1 MRTKFNGILTLLL
14 AFVVHLT
21 FAQDKTISG
30 TVTDQDGLPLPGVNI
45 VVEGTTNGT
54 QTDFDG
60 NYSISAAAGQ
70 NLLFSYIGQKNITM
84 PVGATNTINV
94 QMQEDAQAL
103 EEVVVTAQG
112 IKREKQALGYAVT
125 TVGSEDLEQKTEGDV
140 GRVLRGKASGVNIT
154 QQSGISGSGTNI
166 VIRGLQ
172 SFSQNN
178 QPLFIVDGVPFSS
191 DTNASGSGTDTRNA
205 FIDGNNGSSRFLDLD
220 PNTIASV
227 SVLKGLSAA
236 TLYGEAGK
244 NGVILVTTKNGA
256 TGTGG
261 AKKTEVTVTSSYF
274 FNEIASLADYQ
285 NQYGGG
291 FDQAFGWF
299 FSNWGPAF
307 SREGRT
313 SFTNPANVPAVYALN
328 PNDGTIRHP
337 YATAAGATGIP
348 AAFPELANARYE
360 FKPYNSV
367 ENFFRTGGVSNISLN
382 ANGASEDGKVSYNLS
397 AGHLEDQGFTPGNE
411 LIRNNIG
418 IGGRAQLSNRLT
430 FNGTMNY
437 SRTDFKSP
445 PVAASQ
451 GNGSFGA
458 GSSVYGHLLF
468 TPISVDLEGLPWENP
483 ITGGSVYYRQG
494 NDIQNPR
501 WTVANSGTR
510 QVTNRA
516 FGNMS
521 MQLDIND
528 NLNLLYRF
536 GYDYYNERNTYFQN
550 KGGTSGDT
558 ATQSGIYQTWDNN
571 NTIWDHS
578 IILNGS
584 YDLSEKLDM
593 NFNLGGTSRSTTYDR
608 QGVASSGQ
616 NVFGVLR
623 HFNFNLQDE
632 IQYTT
637 YQNIVGL
644 YGQVDFGFDRMFYL
658 TLNARNDWVSNQAPA
673 NRSLLYKG
681 ASFSFLPTAAFEGL
695 QSEGGINYLKLRGG
709 YGESA
714 GFATGFPISV
724 DLAID
729 TQAFI
734 NGDGQTVVTNTVSN
748 TVANP
753 NILPERYS
761 EFEVGLESRLFKN
774 IVSLDVSLYKRITD
788 DLIFNRPLD
797 PSTGG
802 TLIQTNVGK
811 IEGEGIEVDLGLY
824 PFKEGNFQW
833 SINSNFNLNR
843 STVKDLGQDTD
854 IIVYSGFSNLGN
866 AAIAGEPLGVIV
878 GSRVSRDDAGNLLT
892 DAAGNYLSEEVDENG
907 RLPIIGNPNPDW
919 TANIS
924 NTFSYKN
931 LSLSFLLNHVQGGD
945 IYSNTIS
952 VLVGRGLVED
962 TVDRDASFVLP
973 GVGPDGNPNNIQINN
988 SDYYFNNVAFGPSE
1002 LQVFDATTL
1011 RLQELSLGYSLPS
1024 KFLDR
1029 TPFGSLSFTVTGFNL
1044 WYEAFNVPK
1053 STNFDPN
1060 VAGLGVGNGQGFDFL
1075 SGPSSKRYGFSI
1087 KASF

>member
-1 MRTKFNGILTLLL
+1 MRTKLNGILTLLL

-30 TVTDQDGLPLPGVNI
+30 MVTDQDGLPLPGVNI

-60 NYSISAAAGQ
+60 NYSINAAVGQ
-70 NLLFSYIGQKNITM
+70 SLLFTYIGQKDVRM
-84 PVGATNTINV
+84 PVGANNTMNL

-125 TVGSEDLEQKTEGDV
+125 TVGSEELEDKTEGDI

-166 VIRGLQ
+166 VIRGYQ

-191 DTNASGSGTDTRNA
+191 DTNAVGDFA
-205 FIDGNNGSSRFLDLD
+205 DGNNGSSRFLDLD

-244 NGVILVTTKNGA
+244 NGVILITTKNGA

-261 AKKTEVTVTSSYF
+261 PKKSEVTVTSSYF
-274 FNEIASLADYQ
+274 FNEIASMPDYQ
-285 NQYGGG
+285 NSYGGG

-299 FSNWGPAF
+299 FSNWGPSF
-307 SREGRT
+307 SKEGRA
-313 SFTNPANVPAVYALN
+313 SYTNPANFPAVYDLN
-328 PNDGTIRHP
+328 PADGTIRHP
-337 YATAAGATGIP
+337 YSTASAATGVP

-360 FKPYNSV
+360 FKPYQSV
-367 ENFFRTGGVSNISLN
+367 PAFFRTGGVSNISLN
-382 ANGASEDGKVSYNLS
+382 ANGASEDGKIAYNVS
-397 AGHLEDQGFTPGNE
+397 AGHLEDAGFTPGNN
-411 LIRNNIG
+411 LTRNNIG
-418 IGGRAQLSNRLT
+418 IGGRAQLTNKLT

-445 PVAASQ
+445 PVAAST
-451 GNGSFGA
+451 GNGSFGS
-458 GSSVYGHLLF
+458 GSSVYGHLFF
-468 TPISVDLEGLPWENP
+468 TPRSVDLMGLPWENP
-483 ITGGSVYYRQG
+483 ITKGSVYYRQG

-510 QVTNRA
+510 QITNRA

-521 MQLDIND
+521 AQLDINE
-528 NLNLLYRF
+528 NLNVLYRF
-536 GYDYYNERNTYFQN
+536 GYDVYNERNVYFQN
-550 KGGTSGDT
+550 KGGTSGNT

-571 NTIWDHS
+571 STIWDHS

-593 NFNLGGTSRSTTYDR
+593 NFNLGGTTRSTNYDR

-623 HFNFNLQDE
+623 HFNFDLQDE
-632 IQYTT
+632 IQFTT
-637 YQNIVGL
+637 YQNIAGL
-644 YGQVDFGFDRMFYL
+644 YGQVDFGYDRWLYL
-658 TLNARNDWVSNQAPA
+658 TLNARNDWVSNQARA

-681 ASFSFLPTAAFEGL
+681 ASFSFIPTAAFEGL
-695 QSEGGINYLKLRGG
+695 KSEGGINYLKLRGG

-714 GFATGFPISV
+714 GFASGFPTSV
-724 DLAID
+724 DLLID
-729 TQAFI
+729 TQRFI
-734 NGDGQTVVTNTVSN
+734 NGDGQTVVSNTVSN

-761 EFEVGLESRLFKN
+761 EIEVGLESRLFKN
-774 IVSLDVSLYKRITD
+774 IVSLDVSLYKRVTN
-788 DLIFNRPLD
+788 DLIVNRPLD

-811 IEGEGIEVDLGLY
+811 IDGKGLEVDLGIY
-824 PFKEGNFQW
+824 PFKEGNFTW
-833 SINSNFNLNR
+833 SINSNFNMNR
-843 STVKDLGQDTD
+843 STVADLGQDTD
-854 IIVYSGFSNLGN
+854 IIIYSGFSNQGN
-866 AAIAGEPLGVIV
+866 AAIPGEPLGVLV
-878 GSRVSRDDAGNLLT
+878 GGRVARDADGNYKI
-892 DAAGNYLSEEVDENG
+892 DAAGNYISEEVDENG
-907 RLPIIGNPNPDW
+907 RLPIIGDPTPDW
-919 TANIS
+919 TLNVS
-924 NTFSYKN
+924 NSISYKN
-931 LSLSFLLNHVQGGD
+931 LNFSFLLNHVQGGD
-945 IYSNTIS
+945 MWSSTVA
-952 VLVGRGLVED
+952 VLLGRGLVED
-962 TVDRDASFVLP
+962 VADRDASFILP
-973 GVGPDGNPNNIQINN
+973 GVAPDGSVNNVQINN
-988 SDYYFNNVAFGPSE
+988 SDYYFNNVVFGPTE
-1002 LQVFDATTL
+1002 LQVYDATTL
-1011 RLQELSLGYSLPS
+1011 RLQEISLGYTVPS

-1044 WYEAFNVPK
+1044 WYEAFNIP
-1053 STNFDPN
+1053 SSANFDPN
-1060 VAGLGVGNGQGFDFL
+1060 VAGLGIGNGQGWDYL
-1075 SGPSSKRYGFSI
+1075 NGPSSKRYGFSI

>member
-1 MRTKFNGILTLLL
+1 
-14 AFVVHLT
+14 
-21 FAQDKTISG
+21 
-30 TVTDQDGLPLPGVNI
+30 
-45 VVEGTTNGT
+45 
-54 QTDFDG
+54 
-60 NYSISAAAGQ
+60 
-70 NLLFSYIGQKNITM
+70 M
-84 PVGATNTINV
+84 PVGANNTINV

-125 TVGSEDLEQKTEGDV
+125 TVGSEDLEDKTEGDI

-166 VIRGLQ
+166 VIRGYQ

-178 QPLFIVDGVPFSS
+178 QPLFIVDGVPFST
-191 DTNASGSGTDTRNA
+191 DTNASGD
-205 FIDGNNGSSRFLDLD
+205 FVDGNNGSSRFLDLD

-244 NGVILVTTKNGA
+244 NGVILITTKNGSSNS
-256 TGTGG
+256 GG
-261 AKKTEVTVTSSYF
+261 PKKSEVTITSSYF

-285 NQYGGG
+285 NEWGGG

-299 FSNWGPAF
+299 FSNFGPSF
-307 SREGRT
+307 SKEGRA
-313 SFTNPANVPAVYALN
+313 SYTNPANFPAVYDLN
-328 PNDGTIRHP
+328 PSDGTIRHP
-337 YATAAGATGIP
+337 YATASAATGVP

-367 ENFFRTGGVSNISLN
+367 PNFFRTGGVSNVSVN
-382 ANGASEDGKVSYNLS
+382 ANGSTDDNKVSYNLS
-397 AGHLEDQGFTPGNE
+397 AGHLEDEGFTPGNT
-411 LIRNNIG
+411 LTRNNIG

-430 FNGTMNY
+430 FSGTMNY
-437 SRTDFKSP
+437 TRTDFKSP

-468 TPISVDLEGLPWENP
+468 TPRSVDLQGLPWENP
-483 ITGGSVYYRQG
+483 ITHGSVYYRQG

-510 QVTNRA
+510 QLTNRA
-516 FGNMS
+516 FGNMAA
-521 MQLDIND
+521 QFDINE
-528 NLNLLYRF
+528 NLNILYRF
-536 GYDYYNERNTYFQN
+536 GYDYYNERNTTFQN
-550 KGGTSGDT
+550 KGGTSGNT
-558 ATQSGIYQTWDNN
+558 ATQSGVYSTWDNN

-584 YDLSEKLDM
+584 YDLTEKLDM
-593 NFNLGGTSRSTTYDR
+593 NFNAGGTSRSTTYDR

-632 IQYTT
+632 IQLTEI
-637 YQNIVGL
+637 QNIVGL
-644 YGQVDFGFDRMFYL
+644 YGQVDFGYDRWLYL

-681 ASFSFLPTAAFEGL
+681 ASFSFIPTQAFPGL
-695 QSEGGINYLKLRGG
+695 RSEGGINYLKLRGG

-714 GFATGFPISV
+714 GFAERYPVSV
-724 DLAID
+724 DLFIN
-729 TQAFI
+729 TQSFI
-734 NGDGQTVVTNTVSN
+734 NGDGQTVVSNTVSN
-748 TVANP
+748 TLANP

-761 EFEVGLESRLFKN
+761 EFEVGLETRLFKN
-774 IVSLDVSLYKRITD
+774 IVSLDLSLYQRTTN
-788 DLIFNRPLD
+788 DLIVNRPLD

-802 TLIQTNVGK
+802 DLIQTNVGQIVGK
-811 IEGEGIEVDLGLY
+811 GIEVDLGIY
-824 PFKEGNFQW
+824 PFKEGNFTW
-833 SINSNFNLNR
+833 SINSNFNLNK
-843 STVKDLGQDTD
+843 SEVTDLGPDTE
-854 IIVYSGFSNLGN
+854 IIVYEGFSNLGN
-866 AAIAGEPLGVIV
+866 AAIKGEPLGVIV
-878 GSRVSRDDAGNLLT
+878 GSRVQRDDAGNLKV
-892 DAAGNYLSEEVDENG
+892 DAAGNYLGEEVDENG
-907 RLPIIGNPNPDW
+907 RLPIIGDPNPDW
-919 TANIS
+919 TFNLS
-924 NTFSYKN
+924 NSMSYKN
-931 LSLSFLLNHVQGGD
+931 FNFSFLLNHVQGGD

-952 VLVGRGLVED
+952 VLIGRGLVSD
-962 TVDRDASFVLP
+962 TADRDASFILP
-973 GVGPDGNPNNIQINN
+973 GVGPDGTANNVQINN

-1002 LQVFDATTL
+1002 LQVFDATCL
-1011 RLQELSLGYSLPS
+1011 RLQEVSLGYSLPS

-1029 TPFGSLSFTVTGFNL
+1029 TPFGSLTFTLSGFNL